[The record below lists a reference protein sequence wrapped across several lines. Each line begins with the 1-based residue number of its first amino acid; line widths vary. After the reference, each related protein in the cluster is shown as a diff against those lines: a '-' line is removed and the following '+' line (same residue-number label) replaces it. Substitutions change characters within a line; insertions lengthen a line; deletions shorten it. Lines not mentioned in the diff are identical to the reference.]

1 MDLKVDRIERGSE
14 AEVRLIGEIDATNAP
29 EVDKLLLDAVAG
41 HDSLVLDMEGLAY
54 VSSAGLRAFKH
65 AYTEMQKKGGTL
77 SAKNAGEV
85 VQDVLKVTGF
95 ARMFKMI

>member
-29 EVDKLLLDAVAG
+29 EVDKLLLG
-41 HDSLVLDMEGLAY
+41 
-54 VSSAGLRAFKH
+54 AGLRAFKH

>member
-65 AYTEMQKKGGTL
+65 AYTEMQKKAERCPRKTPAR
-77 SAKNAGEV
+77 S
-85 VQDVLKVTGF
+85 F
-95 ARMFKMI
+95 RMF

>member
-1 MDLKVDRIERGSE
+1 MDSVNRHLSTSAKTFSITGTSAFTRENAWSISRRGC
-14 AEVRLIGEIDATNAP
+14 
-29 EVDKLLLDAVAG
+29 
-41 HDSLVLDMEGLAY
+41 
-54 VSSAGLRAFKH
+54 AGLRAFKH

-95 ARMFKMI
+95 ARLFKMI